1 VTVLSL
7 MHNQKR
13 FNHAQRKP
21 KQKYE
26 GQHGTEKGTI
36 LRRTSLKTTKLK
48 QNDDRK
54 AWGDISNCHDGVG
67 LEFKETQQHRW
78 HGRSEVIKK
87 RKTWLAIWHC
97 MGGSC

>member
-1 VTVLSL
+1 

-26 GQHGTEKGTI
+26 GQQHGTEKGTI

-54 AWGDISNCHDGVG
+54 A
-67 LEFKETQQHRW
+67 
-78 HGRSEVIKK
+78 
-87 RKTWLAIWHC
+87 
-97 MGGSC
+97 

>member
-1 VTVLSL
+1 

-36 LRRTSLKTTKLK
+36 LRRTSLKTSKLK

-54 AWGDISNCHDGVG
+54 A
-67 LEFKETQQHRW
+67 
-78 HGRSEVIKK
+78 
-87 RKTWLAIWHC
+87 
-97 MGGSC
+97 